1 MKNYKIVLIFVI
13 LIAFLG
19 IGFFFRNINSH
30 PIIEFS
36 EELVDLGKIMPD
48 EKQIHIFDVR
58 NNGRKNLVI
67 ESVSSPCACTATVL
81 SEKEIPPGENVQLEV
96 TFNPKGYEGEITESI
111 YIYSNDP
118 KNERAIIAF
127 RADVEHVPSPEIQL
141 STQQWD
147 LGKVSKGDTVSLNLI
162 ISNQGDLDLNLVSI
176 DIPEQIYYD
185 QSRFTFPKKLTPGEE
200 LEVNFTFDSSKQETG
215 MVRKYIIFV
224 SNDPVN
230 RITYLIV
237 TGIIK

>member
-1 MKNYKIVLIFVI
+1 MKKYKIVLIFVI
-13 LIAFLG
+13 LIAFVG
-19 IGFFFRNINSH
+19 IGFFLYNINSH
-30 PIIEFS
+30 PIIVFS
-36 EELVDLGKIMPD
+36 EEFVDLGKIIPD
-48 EKQIHIFDVR
+48 EKQIHIFDVK
-58 NNGRKNLVI
+58 NKGRKNLII
-67 ESVSSPCACTATVL
+67 ESVSSPCTCTATVL
-81 SEKEIPPGENVQLEV
+81 SKKEIPPGENVQLEV

-127 RADVEHVPSPEIQL
+127 RADVEHVPSPEIYL
-141 STQQWD
+141 SNQQWD